1 MCIRD
6 SVKTMRAGVIVLG
19 SLLSKFGKAKVSLP
33 GGCAIGSRP
42 VDIHLFGLKKLG
54 ADIKIKNGYILAS
67 AKKGLT
73 GATIRFPSISVGATE
88 NVIIAASFAKGTT
101 YLKNCACDPEIK
113 NLTELTSKKIRV
125 GGMVKEKSINVN
137 QSEVNFVITDFK
149 NELIVNYS
157 GSVPNLFEEGKGVV
171 AEGFLKDRNFL
182 TAVKILAK
190 HDENYM
196 PPEVEEAIKE
206 SN

>member
-1 MCIRD
+1 MYGKK
-6 SVKTMRAGVIVLG
+6 VKLRAIFILSIFF
-19 SLLSKFGKAKVSLP
+19 SLILVVFLVFKSLE
-33 GGCAIGSRP
+33 
-42 VDIHLFGLKKLG
+42 
-54 ADIKIKNGYILAS
+54 
-67 AKKGLT
+67 
-73 GATIRFPSISVGATE
+73 E
-88 NVIIAASFAKGTT
+88 NVVYFKSPTDIQ
-101 YLKNCACDPEIK
+101 
-113 NLTELTSKKIRV
+113 NLTELTPKKIRV

-182 TAVKILAK
+182 TAVKLLAK

-196 PPEVEEAIKE
+196 PPEVKEALKE